1 MMAMVICLMMVT
13 NSLATIVPADGVSA
27 DGEIAWYKEG
37 LIVKI
42 PGETNYQWW
51 YGCSA
56 TSAGMEI
63 GYYDRHGFD
72 DLVLGGFAEPFTFP
86 STEGTWNYLV
96 QYAIATPGHVN
107 DFYSGGY
114 LASGDDSYTTRDF
127 DCLADFMGTSQDNL
141 SAITGGN
148 VNGGTT
154 FFYYTDNSP
163 LTESDIFALG
173 VDYYNASGMYGLKE
187 YLTWAGYDAS
197 TLYNQRIYGYDGIQ
211 EGFTYEQFKAEID
224 AGRPVLVHVK
234 GHTMFGYG
242 YGETDIPGSEYVYVN
257 DTWTPGG
264 WNPGFLYWGEGYP
277 YWNGT
282 AHIDLPMYGVTVMQ
296 VVPEPATIVL
306 LSLGGLLFLRYK
318 RIY

>member
-1 MMAMVICLMMVT
+1 MPVDLEPGESYTGYETIEL
-13 NSLATIVPADGVSA
+13 SPATIGNYVIVSAHYYHRNTVNPDPNYDNNQLSGPTNVTQRPSDLVVTAVNVTPADS
-27 DGEIAWYKEG
+27 
-37 LIVKI
+37 
-42 PGETNYQWW
+42 
-51 YGCSA
+51 
-56 TSAGMEI
+56 
-63 GYYDRHGFD
+63 
-72 DLVLGGFAEPFTFP
+72 
-86 STEGTWNYLV
+86 ST
-96 QYAIATPGHVN
+96 N